1 MARSPVQW
9 ERKCFLKHLN
19 GCHKNKYI
27 TSFLVFQRDTYKQFL
42 NLSPT
47 TADIFSGASG
57 CKVYTNSKSRAVS
70 KICHTLWWE
79 DSQCW
84 PIFPVTGS
92 QSACPRFW
100 NTGWSHTWLCMHPW
114 FLYLH
119 LKKKKKVS
127 SSFTPHT
134 YSNRAGTEDVSGE
147 VGWGA
152 ISTES
157 TCLLNSSKFHL
168 NLEIYLQD
176 QILFP
181 SESAKIS
188 SVISV
193 LGMQNIANCFC
204 TLLRFA
210 EVPFQVL
217 QKRDL
222 RKNCCTHQQLFLPP
236 RLHPPRCHHWHQ
248 MCLYR
253 IVQANEYRIAS

>member
-1 MARSPVQW
+1 MPYSLVGGLPVLTHFSSHWQPVCLSQVL
-9 ERKCFLKHLN
+9 EYRVVTHL
-19 GCHKNKYI
+19 
-27 TSFLVFQRDTYKQFL
+27 V
-42 NLSPT
+42 
-47 TADIFSGASG
+47 
-57 CKVYTNSKSRAVS
+57 VYAS
-70 KICHTLWWE
+70 KIFVP
-79 DSQCW
+79 S
-84 PIFPVTGS
+84 S
-92 QSACPRFW
+92 K
-100 NTGWSHTWLCMHPW
+100 
-114 FLYLH
+114 
-119 LKKKKKVS
+119 KKKKKVS

-134 YSNRAGTEDVSGE
+134 YSNRAGTEEVSGE

-217 QKRDL
+217 QKRDV

-253 IVQANEYRIAS
+253 IVQANEYRTAS